1 MSGAVQFLLLIFKQ
15 KIEAMTR
22 TDKEKLSEVLVIAGL
37 AAYAYYKYSKLSA
50 DEKTKIVNDIKET
63 GRNVIKELIPDE
75 IKGFIPG
82 LK

>member
-1 MSGAVQFLLLIFKQ
+1 
-15 KIEAMTR
+15 MTR